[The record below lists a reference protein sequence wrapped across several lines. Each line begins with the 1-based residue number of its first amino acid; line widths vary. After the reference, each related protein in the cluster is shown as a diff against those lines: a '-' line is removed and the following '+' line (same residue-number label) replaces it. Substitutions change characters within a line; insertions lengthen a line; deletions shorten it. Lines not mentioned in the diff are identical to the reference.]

1 MATKIVPHNRIR
13 NKVGT
18 GGKLLLIL
26 LSLSFV
32 CVVGILLVVVRIQ
45 NVNIELSDEPV
56 VYIYDETVIK
66 SPERKKSSFDKAL
79 LETLRKDKNKNGANG
94 FYDTIN
100 IDPRPPDSNV
110 PPVTYPIVVVGM
122 PKGGT
127 SSITHFFRRIGKG
140 TSHQFCGRRTFRKG
154 MVECGAL
161 MKENVDA
168 GLPLFHNAGE
178 YEVYAQLDVE
188 RVKGDLHNWQGVCYF
203 PQIEALEKMHEQYP
217 EATLVLN
224 KRSVSA
230 WIESVV
236 HHMGMA
242 RRLSY
247 CNITGFP
254 PVHEK
259 YLTTDMLRDFY
270 IAQVVRVR
278 EFVAKYPSH
287 RLVEVQIDGD
297 NAGQKMVE
305 AFGGELSC
313 WKVKNT
319 KQDVKK
325 MALRSAATR
334 EIRKKERKKK
344 LENN

>member
-1 MATKIVPHNRIR
+1 M
-13 NKVGT
+13 G
-18 GGKLLLIL
+18 
-26 LSLSFV
+26 FF

-66 SPERKKSSFDKAL
+66 SAERKKRVPGKLSRNDKAL

-94 FYDTIN
+94 FYDTINIDTIN

-127 SSITHFFRRIGKG
+127 SSITHFFRCIGKG
-140 TSHQFCGRRTFRKG
+140 TSHQFCGRRNFPKG

-217 EATLVLN
+217 EATLILN

-230 WIESVV
+230 WIESVL

-247 CNITGFP
+247 CDITGFP

-259 YLTTDMLRDFY
+259 DLTIDMLRDFY

-313 WKVKNT
+313 WEVKNT

-325 MALRSAATR
+325 KVIRHVERR
-334 EIRKKERKKK
+334 EIRKEERKKK
-344 LENN
+344 LKNN